1 MPCLYWLLI
10 AVDQVWPAHCDGPPQ
25 LHWRLSRPLPRWQ
38 HLLSVWADAHD
49 NVLLYF
55 NVSIL
60 SQNCIENKSR
70 GLRFSQSGS
79 NQKWCYNKT
88 LFCTLFLKILIF
100 WSSGKGKGK
109 GLARQGHHVQ
119 SLNYLNFYFISE
131 NTYFVQKQMTDVY
144 ILNLIQPHGTSNL
157 HIFIPFLS

>member
-1 MPCLYWLLI
+1 MLRWSYAKDFVTSMLCLYWILI

-55 NVSIL
+55 NVCIL

-70 GLRFSQSGS
+70 GLRFSQSRS
-79 NQKWCYNKT
+79 NRKWCYNKVYVY
-88 LFCTLFLKILIF
+88 FILKIPILKPRQRKRKSVGSARSPCIELELFEFLFHF
-100 WSSGKGKGK
+100 WK
-109 GLARQGHHVQ
+109 H
-119 SLNYLNFYFISE
+119 ISCAKTNDRCLYSE
-131 NTYFVQKQMTDVY
+131 SNT
-144 ILNLIQPHGTSNL
+144 TSW
-157 HIFIPFLS
+157 H